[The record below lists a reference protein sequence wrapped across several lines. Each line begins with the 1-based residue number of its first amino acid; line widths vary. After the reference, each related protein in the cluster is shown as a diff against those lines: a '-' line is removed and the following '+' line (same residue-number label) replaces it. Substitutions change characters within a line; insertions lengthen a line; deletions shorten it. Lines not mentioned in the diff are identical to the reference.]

1 MKQNERCGFT
11 LIELLIVVAI
21 IGILAAIA
29 VPNFLNAQIR
39 AKVAHC
45 VADMRTVGNALETY
59 RLDNNAYPPWTQNRV
74 IGSDETHPNQIRF
87 YRITTPIAYLNS
99 IPRDPF
105 VRDNG
110 NPKVTYDF
118 QNWGYAYDYVNNEA
132 HAGWGHVWRLN
143 GWGPDLRN
151 SWAGAREFDSLQ
163 EGCPNGSPAFVYR
176 PSNGLASYGDIVRV
190 GAKDPNH
197 PNWYCPI
204 ENGY

>member
-1 MKQNERCGFT
+1 MNQHMSPGFT

-45 VADMRTVGNALETY
+45 VADMRTIGNALETY
-59 RLDNNAYPPWTQNRV
+59 RLDNNNYPPWTQNLV
-74 IGSDETHPNQIRF
+74 LGEDGAHPNEIRY
-87 YRITTPIAYLNS
+87 YRLTTPIAYLNA

-105 VRDNG
+105 VRNDG
-110 NPKVTYDF
+110 TPKVVADL
-118 QNWGYAYDYVNNEA
+118 QHWGYAYDYVDNSA
-132 HAGWGHVWRLN
+132 HTGWGHVWRLN
-143 GWGPDLRN
+143 SWGPDLRN
-151 SWAGAREFDSLQ
+151 SWAGARDFGSLQ
-163 EGCPNGSPAFVYR
+163 EGCPNGSPLFVYH

-190 GAKDPNH
+190 GAKNPLQAS
-197 PNWYCPI
+197 WYCPI